1 MRIVTAVM
9 MIILMGEVMV
19 ATGLAATY
27 IKVSDEK
34 VGVVTEVTEEMSIA
48 EIKHEIQGIQND
60 LIRLEEAK
68 QPFLERMAKYEAML
82 AQCSVLGVSEPKP
95 IIIDEIEKPV
105 EPIIEEEHTI

>member
-34 VGVVTEVTEEMSIA
+34 VGIVTEVSQEYTIA
-48 EIKHEIQGIQND
+48 EIKHEIEGIQND
-60 LIRLEEAK
+60 ITRIEASK
-68 QPFLERMAKYEAML
+68 QPFLDRLAKYEDML
-82 AQCSVLGVSEPKP
+82 ANCSAMGIKEPVKVVDEIKP
-95 IIIDEIEKPV
+95 I